1 MGSSLIFS
9 LLLTT
14 TLLVSLSTTTT
25 RADPLYQICQNKS
38 NYTTNSIYQ
47 ANLNTLL
54 SSLSSNGPTTGFFTT
69 TQGNPPDQVDGL
81 VLCRGDTNVSACA
94 ACLDTA
100 VVDVVQSCPT
110 QKGAVIWYDNCLLR
124 YSNIRFFNS
133 VDTSMMIYMWNV
145 NNASDPRPFFATV
158 YGLMGSLVNETAAGP
173 GMFATR
179 ELAVSGAGAVA
190 GQKVYALA
198 QCTRDLSRDSCA
210 QCLLNANQSI
220 PSCCAGKIGGRVIMP
235 SCNIRY
241 EIYKFYGNSSI
252 RTAVPSSSLPP
263 IPPPTLVAFAQGSKK
278 HGLRTALTI
287 IIPVVTFVVIV
298 TVVFACLRKMRRVK
312 NERIDYGDVNQIEEI
327 ESQVFDL
334 AMLRNAT
341 NNFSD
346 MNKLGEGGFGVV
358 YKGTLADGLEIAVKR
373 LSRTS
378 SQGLQ
383 ELRNEVVLVVRLQ
396 HRNLVRLLGCC
407 LEEQEKLLIYEYI
420 PNKSLNTFLFDPVK
434 VKELTWERRYKI
446 IEGIA
451 RGMLYLHE
459 ESQLKIIHRDLKV
472 SNILLDKDMNPKI
485 SDFGMARLFGIDQ
498 TQDNTSR
505 VVGTY
510 GYMAPE
516 YAMRGHYSIKSDAFS
531 FGVLVLE
538 IITGLRNSSF
548 DLLSHV
554 WKYWNEGRVLELID
568 QSLGDY
574 SSSEAMRCM
583 HIGLLCV
590 QEDAADRPT
599 MSSVVL
605 MLSSLSTSLTVP
617 FAPAFFVGYSNVDG
631 EKNTLDTPDRST
643 TTTSNPV
650 STNDVS
656 ITELEPR

>member
-1 MGSSLIFS
+1 MDSSLPLS

-14 TLLVSLSTTTT
+14 ILLVSLSTTTT
-25 RADPLYQICQNKS
+25 RAQPLNQFCQNNG
-38 NYTTNSIYQ
+38 NYTTNSTYQ
-47 ANLNTLL
+47 ANLNSLL
-54 SSLSSNGPTTGFFTT
+54 SSLSSNGPTTGFFTA
-69 TQGNPPDQVDGL
+69 TQGSPPDQVDGL
-81 VLCRGDTNVSACA
+81 VLCRGDTNLTTCA
-94 ACLDTA
+94 TCLDNAVPDIIQLCPYQKSA
-100 VVDVVQSCPT
+100 VV
-110 QKGAVIWYDNCLLR
+110 WYDYCLLR

-133 VDTSMMIYMWNV
+133 VQNSPKFFMLNV
-145 NNASDPRPFFATV
+145 NNATDPRPFFAAV
-158 YGLMGSLVNETAAGP
+158 YGLIGSLVNKTAEGP
-173 GMFATR
+173 GMFATG
-179 ELAVSGAGAVA
+179 EVPVSGAG
-190 GQKVYALA
+190 QKIYALA

-210 QCLLNANQSI
+210 QCLVDANNSYS
-220 PSCCAGKIGGRVIMP
+220 SCAQCAGKIGGRVIGP
-235 SCNIRY
+235 SCNFRF
-241 EIYKFYGNSSI
+241 EISKFYGNSSI
-252 RTAVPSSSLPP
+252 RTAVPSPSLPP
-263 IPPPTLVAFAQGSKK
+263 IPPPTTVALAQGSKK

-287 IIPVVTFVVIV
+287 IIPMLTFVVIV
-298 TVVFACLRKMRRVK
+298 TVVFAYLRKMKRVK
-312 NERIDYGDVNQIEEI
+312 NGRIDYGGVNQIEDI
-327 ESQVFDL
+327 EPQVFDL
-334 AMLRNAT
+334 AMLRIAT
-341 NNFSD
+341 DNFSD
-346 MNKLGEGGFGVV
+346 VNKLGEGGFGVV

-407 LEEQEKLLIYEYI
+407 LEEQEKLLIYEYV
-420 PNKSLNTFLFDPVK
+420 PNKSLNTFIFDPVK

-498 TQDNTSR
+498 TQDNTSQ

-516 YAMRGHYSIKSDAFS
+516 YAMRGQYSIKSDMFS

-631 EKNTLDTPDRST
+631 EKNTLNTPDRST